1 MRKTLTG
8 LLALLF
14 ILMPAI
20 SFAGQFTDKQLD
32 SLQVLDA
39 KLYTVQELQDKQ
51 VLSAEQAVDRKSVV

>member
-51 VLSAEQAVDRKSVV
+51 VLSAEQAVVAGKL